1 MPKPKRVRRSP
12 AVYIRLLGVQRQL
25 VLMSVPFVV
34 WVVIFAYLPLAGW
47 VMAFQQF
54 KPGRSLLQ
62 QTWVGL
68 ENFLGFFRDPKF
80 YEVLR
85 NTLVMS
91 SLYVFFSFVAAVS
104 LALLL
109 NEVRFR
115 PYKRFIQT
123 VSYLPH
129 FVSWVVVASLFY
141 TVLSTD
147 GGMVNRLLMSLGIV
161 REGVPWLSE
170 GRLFWP
176 VVTVAQVWKTSGWSA
191 IIYLAAISS
200 IDPELYEAAS
210 VDGLGRLGKMIH
222 ITLPGISNTMVILLV
237 LSVGGLMLAS
247 GFDPSFLLGNNLTV
261 AWSDNLAIY
270 AYRYG
275 IGMSRY
281 SLSAAIS
288 VFNSV
293 VSLILLLSAN
303 RIASRMRG
311 ESVL

>member
-1 MPKPKRVRRSP
+1 
-12 AVYIRLLGVQRQL
+12 
-25 VLMSVPFVV
+25 MSLPLVV
-34 WVVIFAYLPLAGW
+34 WVIIFAYLPLVGW

-54 KPGRSLLQ
+54 RPGTGLLR

-68 ENFLGFFRDPKF
+68 ENFLGFFRDAKF
-80 YEVLR
+80 YQVLR

-91 SLYVFFSFVAAVS
+91 AAYVVFSFLCAVS

-109 NEVRFR
+109 NEVRSK

-141 TVLSTD
+141 TVLATD
-147 GGMVNRLLMSLGIV
+147 GVLNRVLLGLGVV
-161 REGVPWLSE
+161 REGIPWLAG

-210 VDGLGRLGKMIH
+210 VDGLGRFGKMIH
-222 ITLPGISNTMVILLV
+222 VTLPGISGTMVILLV

-247 GFDPSFLLGNNLTV
+247 GFDPSFLLGNNLTI
-261 AWSDNLAIY
+261 AWSDNLAVY

-275 IGMSRY
+275 IGMSRF
-281 SLSAAIS
+281 SLSSAIS
-288 VFNSV
+288 VFNSL
-293 VSLILLLSAN
+293 VSLVLLVAAN
-303 RIASRMRG
+303 RVATRLRG